1 VQGHH
6 CDGQEQDVGQAPH
19 PAIADMSRLA
29 NCPRFCGHFAGLAV
43 LLAVAVALEFVSN
56 SAAAAATSGRR
67 LSQVH

>member
-1 VQGHH
+1 M
-6 CDGQEQDVGQAPH
+6 GQAPH

-43 LLAVAVALEFVSN
+43 LLAVAVALEFVSSN
-56 SAAAAATSGRR
+56 SAAAAAAATSGRR